1 MQFFSKRLEQENFQD
16 PLLLHLLLRSTTEL
30 LLSRWQEARV
40 ELATTGVWGYVIII
54 RFAVWVFI
62 EWAPLELNQVC
73 RFFNADDL
81 QSSPPPWRLKPKL
94 KVFIQNF
101 LNWYVLFSINR
112 IIFLINVITS
122 SKVKF
127 IWVVHEPSTLWISY
141 LTIKCYF
148 YRI

>member
-1 MQFFSKRLEQENFQD
+1 MQFFSKKLEQENCQD

-30 LLSRWQEARV
+30 LPSLRQETRF
-40 ELATTGVWGYVIII
+40 ELVTSGLPSYVIII

-81 QSSPPPWRLKPKL
+81 QSSPPPWRLKPNV

-101 LNWYVLFSINR
+101 LNC
-112 IIFLINVITS
+112 
-122 SKVKF
+122 
-127 IWVVHEPSTLWISY
+127 Y
-141 LTIKCYF
+141 LTPHEEMMID
-148 YRI
+148 